1 MTKPQLVKARIQA
14 GVWEG
19 VLTVADAQDTPPELQ
34 ITHLSQKI
42 DGSTVVP
49 QPDQPGTFIVKV
61 PIPADL
67 LTDGVQTFL
76 ITDKSSGVTLNSF
89 SIVTGQP
96 LETDIRAE
104 VDLLREELDMLK
116 RAFRRHCMET
126 S

>member
-19 VLTVADAQDTPPELQ
+19 VLTIGNAQDDPPDLQ
-34 ITHLSQKI
+34 VTHLSQKI
-42 DGSTVVP
+42 NGVTVAAH
-49 QPDQPGTFIVKV
+49 PDQNGAFVVKV
-61 PIPADL
+61 PIPAEL

-76 ITDKSSGVTLNSF
+76 ITDKNSGATLNSF
-89 SIVTGQP
+89 SIMTGQP

-104 VDLLREELDMLK
+104 VDLLRAELDMLK

>member
-1 MTKPQLVKARIQA
+1 MVKARIQA

-19 VLTVADAQDTPPELQ
+19 VLTIADTQGTPPELQ
-34 ITHLSQKI
+34 VTHLSQKI
-42 DGSTVVP
+42 DGLTAVP
-49 QPDQPGTFIVKV
+49 QPDQPGRYAVKV
-61 PIPADL
+61 PIPAEL

-76 ITDKSSGVTLNSF
+76 ISDKNSGATLNSF

-116 RAFRRHCMET
+116 RAFRRHCME
-126 S
+126 SS

>member
-19 VLTVADAQDTPPELQ
+19 VLTMPDGSAAPADLQ
-34 ITHLSQKI
+34 VTHLSQNI
-42 DGSTVVP
+42 DGITVTP
-49 QPDQPGTFIVKV
+49 RPDQPGAFNISV
-61 PIPADL
+61 PIPAEL

-76 ITDKSSGVTLNSF
+76 IADRDSGETLNAF

-96 LETDIRAE
+96 LEIDIRAE

-116 RAFRRHCMET
+116 RAFRRHCTET
-126 S
+126 G